1 MRTTTT
7 VIFSLL
13 WLVSLVTSRSLVD
26 TLKKDDRFT
35 ELVHQLN
42 RTQLLRDL
50 ERFDTGTVFAPVNKA
65 FNKDSHLSRAALLYH
80 VLPNAV
86 TTQDFYDG
94 QLLGTSY
101 HRQKLKVTKQ
111 KKKQWAVGNN
121 DAKIIDADVETDN
134 GVIQVIDSVLK
145 PLDDLSM
152 FHLFFLHYID
162 LHHLL

>member
-7 VIFSLL
+7 AILLLL

-35 ELVHQLN
+35 ELIHQLN

-50 ERFDTGTVFAPVNKA
+50 ERFDNGTVFAPVNKA
-65 FNKDSHLSRAALLYH
+65 FDKNEGSNLNRAALLYH
-80 VLPNAV
+80 VLPSAV
-86 TTQDFYDG
+86 TTKDFYDG

-111 KKKQWAVGNN
+111 SKHQWAVGNN

-152 FHLFFLHYID
+152 FHLSSCNA
-162 LHHLL
+162 

>member
-7 VIFSLL
+7 TVILTLL
-13 WLVSLVTSRSLVD
+13 WLASLVTSRSLVD

-42 RTQLLRDL
+42 RTQVLRDL

-65 FNKDSHLSRAALLYH
+65 FDKENLSRAALLYH
-80 VLPNAV
+80 VLPNEV

-94 QLLGTSY
+94 QLLGTSF

-111 KKKQWAVGNN
+111 KKNQWAVGNN

-152 FHLFFLHYID
+152 FHLFPALPT
-162 LHHLL
+162 